1 MVLHIVNSLGFQEDR
16 QERLCN
22 LVSSGPMLFRTK
34 SKAPPTVTPES
45 HSSTFYSSSFANAYG
60 NDFDDNDA
68 DGNDF
73 DDNYSNDCDVDDI
86 NSNGNNYNDYDADDN
101 NSNDHDADADV
112 NNSNDDDTDGNDVR
126 DFKNY

>member
-60 NDFDDNDA
+60 NDSDDND
-68 DGNDF
+68 F
-73 DDNYSNDCDVDDI
+73 
-86 NSNGNNYNDYDADDN
+86 
-101 NSNDHDADADV
+101 DV

-126 DFKNY
+126 DFKNYKVKTNRKKPTKSKIEFS

>member
-1 MVLHIVNSLGFQEDR
+1 MVLLIVNILGFQEDR

-60 NDFDDNDA
+60 NDFDDN
-68 DGNDF
+68 
-73 DDNYSNDCDVDDI
+73 V
-86 NSNGNNYNDYDADDN
+86 
-101 NSNDHDADADV
+101 DV

-126 DFKNY
+126 DFKNYKVNANRKKPTKSKIEFS

>member
-1 MVLHIVNSLGFQEDR
+1 MVLHIVNILGFQEDR

-60 NDFDDNDA
+60 NDFDDNV
-68 DGNDF
+68 
-73 DDNYSNDCDVDDI
+73 DV
-86 NSNGNNYNDYDADDN
+86 NV
-101 NSNDHDADADV
+101 DV

-126 DFKNY
+126 DFKNYKVNANRKKPTKSKIEFS